1 MFWLDAIGLILL
13 GAALATWLYA
23 LPMIATEA
31 DERIKKLIRKEVNEK
46 NKATYS

>member
-1 MFWLDAIGLILL
+1 MFWLGTIGFILL
-13 GAALATWLYA
+13 GATLVTWLYA

-31 DERIKKLIRKEVNEK
+31 DERIKKLFRKEVNEK